1 MPKTGEWKYD
11 NSEIIFVLKAF
22 NILKVLLF
30 IILIKKSGGV
40 SLTLKR

>member
-40 SLTLKR
+40 SLTVKR